1 MNTILACVDSQGSPM
16 AVCDGAAWVA
26 SVLRAPLTF
35 LHVLDRHPEKAQQ
48 LDFSGQIG
56 LGAQEDL
63 LQELSQLDE
72 RRSVLAQEQGRQLLE
87 GARVRA
93 LAATQGALT
102 VDVRQ
107 RHGELVDTLM
117 DLEAGTRLIVLGTH
131 EYKAWTAKRHLDH
144 HVERVIRTVKRSVL
158 VVPQAT
164 FVAPGSFAVAYDGS
178 ATASKMVEALASSP
192 LLKGL
197 SCHLVHVGSDSDG
210 MRNEMNRA
218 SQVLI
223 AAGWTV
229 QTTIEIGDVEEA
241 LSRYVATHQLQLI
254 VMGAYGHSRMRNLIV
269 GSTTTTMLRSSPVP
283 VLVWR

>member
-1 MNTILACVDSQGSPM
+1 MNTILACVDAQGSPM
-16 AVCDGAAWVA
+16 AVCDGATWAA
-26 SVLRAPLTF
+26 TVLAAPLTF
-35 LHVLDRHPEKAQQ
+35 LHVLDRHPEKAPQ

-56 LGAQEDL
+56 LGAQDDL

-93 LAATQGALT
+93 TTQGALT
-102 VDVRQ
+102 VEVRQ

-117 DLEAGTRLIVLGTH
+117 DLEADTHLIVMGTH
-131 EYKAWTAKRHLDH
+131 DYKAWTTKRHLDH
-144 HVERVIRTVKRSVL
+144 HVERVIRSVKRPVL
-158 VVPQAT
+158 VIPQTT
-164 FVAPGSFAVAYDGS
+164 FVVPSSFAVAYDGS

-197 SCHLVHVGSDSDG
+197 SCHLVHVGADSAS
-210 MRNEMNRA
+210 MRNEVSRA
-218 SQVLI
+218 AQVLI
-223 AAGWTV
+223 QAGWAVETA
-229 QTTIEIGDVEEA
+229 IESGEMEEA
-241 LSRYVATHQLQLI
+241 LSRYVATHHLQLV
-254 VMGAYGHSRMRNLIV
+254 VMGAYGHSRIRNLII